1 MYFMIVNQ
9 MKPDVSSE
17 DVHTVI
23 PQHVQWLRARIADGI
38 VVQAGKWGNTGGMAI
53 IKAGSAEEAEGIIQ
67 DDPIIKANFVTYVI
81 AELQPA
87 VEIK

>member
-1 MYFMIVNQ
+1 MYFMSVNQ

-17 DVHTVI
+17 DVHAVI
-23 PQHVQWLRARIADGI
+23 SQHVQWLRDKIAEGI
-38 VVQAGKWGNTGGMAI
+38 VIQAGKWGNTGGMAI

-67 DDPIIKANFVTYVI
+67 GDPIIRSDLVTYVI

-87 VEIK
+87 VEFK